1 MPKNIIITGASSGI
15 GAATAQ
21 RLWQDGHTIFL
32 VARSGDK
39 LHELSARLGERV
51 HVIVADVTD
60 YSQMKAMADQVL
72 ALGGSIDVLVNNAG
86 LGVFDPVDQGRIEDW
101 HLMIDV
107 NVKGLLNA
115 LHACLPHLIAS
126 RGHVLNIG
134 SIASHQVFANSGV
147 YSATKHAVLAISE
160 SLHLEL
166 ATKIRVTTISPGST
180 NTPFID
186 QTHNEKLLADYKDY
200 FAAGLSPELVADQ
213 IAWAVASPAQSV
225 ISEIILR
232 PSRNV
237 K

>member
-15 GAATAQ
+15 GAATAR
-21 RLWQDGHTIFL
+21 RLWQDGHTVFL
-32 VARSGDK
+32 VARSADK
-39 LHELSARLGERV
+39 LRALQNELGQRAHL
-51 HVIVADVTD
+51 ITADVTD
-60 YSQMKAMADQVL
+60 YAQMKSMAEEVTSI
-72 ALGGSIDVLVNNAG
+72 GGSIDVLMNNAG
-86 LGVFDPVDQGRIEDW
+86 LGVFDPVEQGRIEDW
-101 HLMIDV
+101 HLMFDV

-115 LHACLPHLIAS
+115 LHACLPPLIAA
-126 RGHVLNIG
+126 RGHVINIG

-147 YSATKHAVLAISE
+147 YAATKHAVLAISE

-166 ATKIRVTTISPGST
+166 ASKIRVTTISPGST

-213 IAWAVASPAQSV
+213 IAWAVASPPQSV